1 VTALFA
7 TDRLAL
13 VDADLNAALRTEI
26 VHRGGRGGLLVARLV
41 GAGRGGVLAGHFGGK
56 GQVGWETVAW
66 VVKVKVKVVV
76 AVAVREARERT
87 LKV

>member
-1 VTALFA
+1 
-7 TDRLAL
+7 
-13 VDADLNAALRTEI
+13 
-26 VHRGGRGGLLVARLV
+26 
-41 GAGRGGVLAGHFGGK
+41 
-56 GQVGWETVAW
+56 VGWETVAW